1 MPAVGFGMGEERLIM
16 TLDNENIEIPKENL
30 FDLYIGA
37 RGDEERKVAFK
48 LASDLRV
55 LGVKCEINH
64 MGRSV
69 KAEMKY
75 ANKLGASFTTIL
87 GEDELNN
94 KKINLKRMSDGEIF
108 EVSLDNCEEIAKTVK

>member
-1 MPAVGFGMGEERLIM
+1 
-16 TLDNENIEIPKENL
+16 
-30 FDLYIGA
+30 
-37 RGDEERKVAFK
+37 
-48 LASDLRV
+48 
-55 LGVKCEINH
+55 